1 MKPGRNDPCPCGSGR
16 KFKHCCLLNAETIP
30 ADALLWRRVRRA
42 IDPLPRE
49 LLREAQRHFGEI
61 GLAEAWHEFQLFESE
76 EPFDEESP
84 YTSLFFAW
92 FLHDWLPDPA
102 DTRLSIEVQDATVA
116 NAYLTRVGARLD
128 PIARRY
134 VEACCAAPFSFHEVL
149 DVRQGEGFRLR
160 DVMLG
165 AEAEVI
171 ERSGSAHLEPGDILF
186 AKLVPVE
193 GIHLVEGMGPVA
205 VPPVHKPALVD
216 LRKRIGTRDSLFGS
230 DVLREFDMEL
240 REVYLRIADS
250 LLNPRLPEL
259 RNTDGDPLEMHTLIF
274 DLEAPEAAFEALK
287 DLAAGLSAEEVESG
301 AQRNADGG
309 LVRGEITWRRLG
321 NRMHKDWDNTSLGT
335 LRIEGRRLI
344 AEVNSAKRAA
354 ALRKLIERRLGDTA
368 HVKPSVVQSV
378 QSMLSREPTS
388 HELSRQKRREAE
400 QADLAAQP
408 EVQQAIR
415 EHMRSHYRAW
425 VDQRI
430 PALGNRTPRKAVRDS
445 DGLEAVE
452 ALVAQIE
459 RDGKHMRPPLDA
471 DIVLELRATL
481 GLGAGRRNGPLS
493 GP

>member
-16 KFKHCCLLNAETIP
+16 KFKHCCLLKAEAIP
-30 ADALLWRRVRRA
+30 ADELLWGRVRRA
-42 IDPLPRE
+42 IDPLPRD

-76 EPFDEESP
+76 EPFDEESK
-84 YTSLFFAW
+84 YTSLFIAW

-102 DTRLSIEVQDATVA
+102 DTKLPIEVQDVTVA

-134 VEACCAAPFSFHEVL
+134 VEACCAAPFSFHEVI

-165 AEAEVI
+165 AEAQVTEH
-171 ERSGSAHLEPGDILF
+171 SGSAYVEPGDILF

-205 VPPVHKPALVD
+205 IPPVHKPALVD
-216 LRKRIGTRDSLFGS
+216 LRKRVGSRNSLFGS
-230 DVLREFDMEL
+230 DVLRAFDMEL
-240 REVYLRIADS
+240 REVYLGIADS
-250 LLNPRLPEL
+250 LLNPRVPEL

-287 DLAAGLSAEEVESG
+287 GLAAGLTAEEVESG

-309 LVRGEITWRRLG
+309 FARGEITWRRLG

-335 LRIEGRRLI
+335 LRIEGRRLT

-354 ALRKLIERRLGDTA
+354 ALRKLIEHRLGGTA
-368 HVKPSVVQSV
+368 HIKPSVVQSV
-378 QSMLSREPTS
+378 QSMLSREPDR
-388 HELSRQKRREAE
+388 ERSRQKRRDEE
-400 QADLAAQP
+400 QAALAAQP

-425 VDQRI
+425 VDERI
-430 PALGNRTPRKAVRDS
+430 PALGNRTPRKAVCDS
-445 DGLEAVE
+445 DGREAVE
-452 ALVAQIE
+452 ALIAQIE
-459 RDGKHMRPPLDA
+459 RDGKRMIPPLDA
-471 DIVLELRATL
+471 DIVRELRETL
-481 GLGAGRRNGPLS
+481 GLSARR
-493 GP
+493 